1 MIRDLYA
8 DVSEAVEDGLLTD
21 ATSRNALYKV
31 HVSLGKIVNTLD
43 EQQPSNRRT
52 SRSVS
57 VALDKQAADDMAVSE
72 EPRIKE
78 EEFGDSDDEGT
89 VVLKKEEKESVAG
102 DVFSDEDDTKMDG
115 A

>member
-57 VALDKQAADDMAVSE
+57 VALDKQATDDVAVSE

-78 EEFGDSDDEGT
+78 EELDDSDEGT

-102 DVFSDEDDTKMDG
+102 DVFSDEEDTKMDSV
-115 A
+115 